1 MVSPAKYFHK
11 HAFSDIFPAFC
22 AHFTA
27 LVAPLVSFSNNND
40 SKRNLLAKLCMKR
53 CKTSINITLGVFF
66 SLYS

>member
-27 LVAPLVSFSNNND
+27 LVAPLVIFSNNNNRKGKSS
-40 SKRNLLAKLCMKR
+40 SKIMYEEMQN
-53 CKTSINITLGVFF
+53 
-66 SLYS
+66 